1 LLLVIRFKLLVIINI
16 IGPVFTKAANST
28 PKSPSVTTTSQNF
41 VHQAVAPLSSPSS
54 QKGQIIAGAPR
65 VQIPSNPAMPT
76 NQPQYIVVSSSS
88 PQISGQLQIA
98 QSSGQI
104 VKSASEQTQLVQSVS
119 PMIQGNTSSPHAQ
132 VRRVN
137 HCQISSSRVDNQQ
150 QPPASAECSSSNSGL
165 ADGRPSSV
173 SYVHSTGTGFSR
185 KYYSNGDSKR
195 NSSYP
200 QPDPTSTT
208 SLASGSNN
216 SIIFHLIKMSRQIN
230 LSK

>member
-65 VQIPSNPAMPT
+65 VQIPSNPATPT

-104 VKSASEQTQLVQSVS
+104 LKSASEQTQLVQSVS

-173 SYVHSTGTGFSR
+173 SYVHSTGTGLSR

-208 SLASGSNN
+208 SLATGSNN